1 MSFRTTVERIDADYF
16 IPRPA
21 DEPDLDSFHAAT
33 RFLQDLTRGA
43 TMSFSSCAAAYLLFR
58 SGIILDLSFKGMC
71 FLLMGAL
78 LVALV
83 GLFESASLAYPY
95 YSINQRLTHGS
106 ARWATIGDLR
116 AKGLAHPSH
125 QPLPVGAV
133 RIGRLSSALSPKQYD
148 LVLGLKQLLPHTGI
162 FGPSDSGK
170 SATFYMNILRDWSE
184 QGSVVVMDIKGE
196 LYAHTARYY
205 DRVYRLDLEN
215 PHLSDLWNPLP
226 RCLNNGQLAHSI
238 ASIVV
243 GFEPDNMKVNDG
255 THYWISGETALMK
268 ALCLHLPTIATNPT
282 LPMIKEYLSLN
293 DLAKLAEDM
302 HNSKDHEAKIEWG
315 NFTKVDPEKTQGGV
329 ITGLNN
335 KLGPLR
341 SPHALQILKTATAK
355 ELASG
360 VREINLAEL
369 RTPRTAIYVVMSE
382 DQSVEYR
389 ILLEMFF
396 GLAAIEMQ
404 SSTRKNATP
413 VLMALDEA
421 GNIKPPKIQER
432 LKIGR
437 FRNTPYL
444 LGFQD
449 VNQIKAKF
457 GENGGKAI
465 LAGMK
470 NQIFLPGIDP
480 DTGVYASLLLG
491 STPVLSRTEVDAPG
505 TKNDAE
511 RVSESRRDLRQAPEL
526 RRMVKYR
533 QGIAI
538 IDTADPI
545 LFRFLPRGDN
555 GDITH
560 APKRPSESPP
570 SLAQA
575 VQAMREVKAAER
587 HRSEAARI
595 DSEPDQTAPIEPFRV
610 ADAEPSTNGK
620 HSTDLRPVRRR
631 DIEHDL
637 AGNVGQDG
645 QSTEDP
651 KIPQQAEPDIATD
664 LDLRQDSL
672 PFETSFG
679 PDE

>member
-1 MSFRTTVERIDADYF
+1 MSFRARIERLDADYF

-21 DEPDLDSFHAAT
+21 DEPDLDSFHAFT
-33 RFLQDLTRGA
+33 RFTQDLSKGCTLIL
-43 TMSFSSCAAAYLLFR
+43 SSSVSSYLFFR
-58 SGIILDLSFKGMC
+58 SGQVLNLDLKWMTFI
-71 FLLMGAL
+71 LLGAIV
-78 LVALV
+78 VAMV
-83 GLFESASLAYPY
+83 GIFESASLTFPY

-106 ARWATIGDLR
+106 ARWASIADLK
-116 AKGLAHPSH
+116 AKGLAHCSRD
-125 QPLPVGAV
+125 PLPRGTV
-133 RIGRLSSALSPKQYD
+133 RIGRLSSALSPRSYD
-148 LVLGLKQLLPHTGI
+148 LVLGLKQLLTHTGI

-170 SATFYMNILRDWSE
+170 SATFYMNILRDWS
-184 QGSVVVMDIKGE
+184 QGGSALVMDVKGE

-205 DRVYRLDLEN
+205 DQVYRIDLEN
-215 PHLSDLWNPLP
+215 PDLSDLWNPLP
-226 RCLNNGQLAHSI
+226 RCLRNGELAHSL

-243 GFEPDNMKVNDG
+243 GYEPENMKVNDT

-268 ALCLHLPTIATNPT
+268 ALCLHLPTIALNPT
-282 LPMIKEYLSLN
+282 LPMIKEYLSRN
-293 DLAKLAEDM
+293 DLRQLGEEMRASEDAE
-302 HNSKDHEAKIEWG
+302 AQIEWG
-315 NFTKVDPEKTQGGV
+315 NFTKVDAEKTQGGV

-341 SPHALQILKTATAK
+341 SPNVMRILKSAT
-355 ELASG
+355 EQDLRSG
-360 VREINLAEL
+360 VREINLGEL
-369 RTPRTAIYVVMSE
+369 RKPRTAIYVVMSE
-382 DQSVEYR
+382 IQASEYR
-389 ILLEMFF
+389 ILLELLF
-396 GLAAIEMQ
+396 GLAALEMQ
-404 SSTRKNATP
+404 ASTKKGATP

-421 GNIKPPKIQER
+421 GNIPPPKLQDK

-437 FRNTPYL
+437 YRNTPYL

-449 VNQIKAKF
+449 VSQIKSKF
-457 GENGGKAI
+457 QEHGGKAV

-480 DTGVYASLLLG
+480 DTGVYASSLLG
-491 STPVLSRTEVDAPG
+491 STTVLSRTEVDAPG